1 MKELKKATML
11 KVLAFPASAIVA
23 MALGASPVFADETE
37 PTDDVLVQP
46 SAESDPVESSQPV
59 VEEPVL
65 ETAEDPA
72 AEPTGVIRSGDK
84 DTFAKD
90 MPFGTITIQTED
102 MKTTSSNFSW
112 ESDNPDI
119 KYDKNAE
126 GYVKNYIVWAPNGMG
141 VSDVT
146 LDKEDAH
153 VDGSVTLKWA
163 GIATL
168 QDGSKG
174 DVVMTISNLYF
185 DVPRVAV
192 RNDQDKVIG
201 YEDTQASGPIGFFSY
216 TGYLGPAFARQ
227 SDIGLE
233 GDDHVVAMTCDIKVQ
248 VLKNGSVV
256 DGDVLFS
263 TFDLDVTDHHYGGKY
278 NEGFEIVDG
287 AISPAYIPE
296 TNHNLITGEGT
307 ETSANGVKFEA
318 TKADTNTYDSG
329 FVVMADNNTGI
340 RLHWQGKGQRM
351 GTRLF
356 TGNISHNIQSS

>member
-37 PTDDVLVQP
+37 PTDDVLVQL

-126 GYVKNYIVWAPNGMG
+126 GYVKNYIV
-141 VSDVT
+141 
-146 LDKEDAH
+146 
-153 VDGSVTLKWA
+153 
-163 GIATL
+163 
-168 QDGSKG
+168 
-174 DVVMTISNLYF
+174 
-185 DVPRVAV
+185 
-192 RNDQDKVIG
+192 
-201 YEDTQASGPIGFFSY
+201 
-216 TGYLGPAFARQ
+216 
-227 SDIGLE
+227 
-233 GDDHVVAMTCDIKVQ
+233 
-248 VLKNGSVV
+248 
-256 DGDVLFS
+256 
-263 TFDLDVTDHHYGGKY
+263 
-278 NEGFEIVDG
+278 
-287 AISPAYIPE
+287 
-296 TNHNLITGEGT
+296 
-307 ETSANGVKFEA
+307 
-318 TKADTNTYDSG
+318 
-329 FVVMADNNTGI
+329 
-340 RLHWQGKGQRM
+340 
-351 GTRLF
+351 
-356 TGNISHNIQSS
+356 